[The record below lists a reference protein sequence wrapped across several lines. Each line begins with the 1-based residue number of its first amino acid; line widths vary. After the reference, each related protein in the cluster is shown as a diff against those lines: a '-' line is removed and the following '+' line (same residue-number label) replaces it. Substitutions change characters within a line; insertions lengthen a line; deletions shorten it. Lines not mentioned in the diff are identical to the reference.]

1 MICDELVAKL
11 VKTLSSKLWI
21 RCLVRCLIWLAAN
34 SRLARCLI
42 WLVANTRV
50 ARRLIWAQMPLVST
64 RNMLGKT
71 RKNAH
76 LKTANGCSPKNT
88 QGCPAE
94 HSRAH
99 PEIPVRKPYKL
110 YFTPTSKETPRRYC
124 WYKKVS
130 SLKICENVRLG
141 FKRFF
146 TLNCTVKCLPRLF
159 SALRLSVENDRS

>member
-42 WLVANTRV
+42 WMVANTRV

-99 PEIPVRKPYKL
+99 PEIPVRKPY
-110 YFTPTSKETPRRYC
+110 
-124 WYKKVS
+124 
-130 SLKICENVRLG
+130 
-141 FKRFF
+141 
-146 TLNCTVKCLPRLF
+146 
-159 SALRLSVENDRS
+159 